1 VTGGTLQGPILS
13 DRKPAIA
20 SRAPRH
26 TEMVPGDWTGPLPSV
41 LTFLAERP
49 LVLALALVSLSLGF
63 VLWRFRDEIA
73 SALSPGLNVLADGL
87 RRDRP
92 AARDVELPIAYP
104 VDVGVD
110 AISAVDPAFSTSS
123 FLAEVQ
129 RIGSLMLAGWA
140 KRDLAPCRGLMTDV
154 CWDLQAAQLAR
165 PLADGWRPFAKTVT
179 VSPEWIIAV
188 RSDVAADR
196 ITVRTRVQCL
206 QGTGKVVR
214 GRRIAE
220 WIEDWTIVRAK
231 VRSAA
236 AAPRRGS
243 SGEWLVDGM
252 SHVAVR
258 LERAA

>member
-1 VTGGTLQGPILS
+1 MPTGTATLRSKARNSKPRSRVI
-13 DRKPAIA
+13 RK
-20 SRAPRH
+20 
-26 TEMVPGDWTGPLPSV
+26 MVPGDWTGLLPSV

-49 LVLALALVSLSLGF
+49 LILALALVSLGLGF
-63 VLWRFRDEIA
+63 VLWRFMGEIA

-87 RRDRP
+87 RRGRP

-110 AISAVDPAFSTSS
+110 AIRAVDPAFSTSS

-129 RIGSLMLAGWA
+129 RIGSLVLAGWA
-140 KRDLAPCRGLMTDV
+140 KRDLASCRGLMTDA

-165 PLADGWRPFAKTVT
+165 PLADSWRPFAKTVT

-188 RSDVAADR
+188 RTDAAADR
-196 ITVRTRVQCL
+196 ITVRTRVQCPP
-206 QGTGKVVR
+206 GTGKVVR

-220 WIEDWTIVRAK
+220 WIEDWTLVRAK

-236 AAPRRGS
+236 AAPGRGS
-243 SGEWLVDGM
+243 SGEWLVDEM